1 MATME
6 LDGYVARVDINDE
19 DGTLHGRITNISD
32 VITFEAKSVK
42 ELKREFRSSLADYF
56 EFCEKRGGKPE
67 KPFSGKF
74 VIRVEPSLHGAIAAA
89 AARDEKSINS
99 WAKEKLAAAAGQ

>member
-6 LDGYVARVDINDE
+6 LDGYVARIDIVEE
-19 DGTLHGRITNISD
+19 DGTLHGRITNIAD
-32 VITFEAKSVK
+32 VVTFEGKNVK
-42 ELKREFRSSLADYF
+42 ELRREFRNSLADYF
-56 EFCEKRGGKPE
+56 EFAEKTGAKPE

-74 VIRVEPSLHGAIAAA
+74 VLRIEPALHGAIAAA

-99 WAKEKLAAAAGQ
+99 WAKEKLAAAAGR